1 MFVCVCVCARARACV
16 CVFTHKHT
24 CELDE
29 GLWRICSRGC
39 LWTADNGGGR
49 RFSVPVCGPGR
60 ICACRQNAGRRG
72 PHQLVCI
79 GKRNRRVAE
88 MLEFVRVFTSWGH
101 FGACMYVFACA
112 CECECGTIAL
122 RVSAMSRCT
131 PDCCPEGRPPLS
143 SARALTRDM
152 YTHARKQILKHTN
165 ACVDNVHLLR
175 G

>member
-1 MFVCVCVCARARACV
+1 VCVCARARARACV

-101 FGACMYVFACA
+101 FGACMY
-112 CECECGTIAL
+112 GL
-122 RVSAMSRCT
+122 RVHVSVSVAPSRCGYLLC
-131 PDCCPEGRPPLS
+131 PDAHQTVVQRDAHPSPP
-143 SARALTRDM
+143 
-152 YTHARKQILKHTN
+152 QE
-165 ACVDNVHLLR
+165 LLR
-175 G
+175 GTCTHTHANKYSNTQTHA